1 LTLADQPKIPLADAI
16 RALREEL
23 TQAVRD
29 GQGGEIRFQV
39 GPVDL
44 EFQVEISSEA
54 SGKAGIAFWLVTA
67 GGGGS
72 RRSTRANTVKINL
85 QPVDASGAPLA
96 VSSRVSSKP
105 D

>member
-1 LTLADQPKIPLADAI
+1 LADQPKIPLADAI

-23 TQAVRD
+23 AQAVRD
-29 GQGGEIRFQV
+29 GKDGEVRFQV

-44 EFQVEISSEA
+44 EFQVEISKEA
-54 SGKAGIAFWLVTA
+54 SGQAGIAFWLITA

-72 RRSTRANTVKINL
+72 RRRTTANTVKINL
-85 QPVDASGAPLA
+85 QPVDASGNVLA
-96 VSSRVSSKP
+96 VSAWTASKP